1 MTKIAPL
8 LIVLLGAV
16 LKLPTVMKEAHLLGG
31 LDPRNIAMEER
42 KDGKRQ
48 GQSGAKEGS
57 RDKPCVLLLTHCPP
71 HSLGFSPALRTPQS
85 KETHKEKITR

>member
-1 MTKIAPL
+1 M
-8 LIVLLGAV
+8 IVLLGAV

-48 GQSGAKEGS
+48 GQSGAKAGS

-71 HSLGFSPALRTPQS
+71 HPPGIQPCLENPPVQGNT
-85 KETHKEKITR
+85 